1 MMSSC
6 TSLSILC
13 PLEVWVS
20 PTVQWLVYCCD
31 LCSQAGSPVLQ
42 RLGQRHFVL
51 GEALW
56 TRSAPFCWVLPTM
69 VVTIA
74 GPLLSSLTVVVF
86 SLWLHCLP
94 NESILP
100 SEVTPS
106 IKTVKSLWPDLLQL
120 SPGFRSFCPLSLHCA
135 CRHSGHFSSLLCAV

>member
-1 MMSSC
+1 MIEETSSGGV
-6 TSLSILC
+6 TGNDVIMHFTVNSLPFGGVGKSDRR
-13 PLEVWVS
+13 S
-20 PTVQWLVYCCD
+20 GQYCCD
-31 LCSQAGSPVLQ
+31 FCSQAGSPVLR

-56 TRSAPFCWVLPTM
+56 TPSAPFCWVLPTM
-69 VVTIA
+69 VVSIA
-74 GPLLSSLTVVVF
+74 GPLLSPFTVLVF

-106 IKTVKSLWPDLLQL
+106 IRTAKS
-120 SPGFRSFCPLSLHCA
+120 
-135 CRHSGHFSSLLCAV
+135 AVA